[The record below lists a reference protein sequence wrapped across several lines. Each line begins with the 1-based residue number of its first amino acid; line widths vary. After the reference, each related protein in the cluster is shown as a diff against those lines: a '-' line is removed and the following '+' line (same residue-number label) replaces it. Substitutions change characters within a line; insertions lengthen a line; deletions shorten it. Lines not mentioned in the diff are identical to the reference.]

1 MLKSVCFWSFYENI
15 CVTFW
20 SLILVITIARKLDD
34 IKPRELNPF
43 IYSDLR
49 NVKENWIVSQGMVC
63 LFYQLLLLFSG
74 TEWMN
79 GYNSFVFISSSFF
92 ATKTT
97 LRCVRQYTEKKAD
110 EDYEREDRVV
120 PVVWK
125 RSWRSVLLS
134 IWTWKNF
141 KTFNFWNKDLQSGQ
155 SILNLQYRWVLN
167 NEYW

>member
-1 MLKSVCFWSFYENI
+1 MISV
-15 CVTFW
+15 
-20 SLILVITIARKLDD
+20 VIVVWKLDD
-34 IKPRELNPF
+34 TKPREIYPF
-43 IYSDLR
+43 IHSDLR
-49 NVKENWIVSQGMVC
+49 SVKENWIVSQGMVC
-63 LFYQLLLLFSG
+63 VFYQLLLLFSG

-141 KTFNFWNKDLQSGQ
+141 KTFDFWKKDFQSGQ

-167 NEYW
+167 NEYWQGKNVLLTL